1 MLYGMAED
9 GGMPQ
14 ILHRVHKKYQTPLLA
29 IIVTALIAI
38 AFVLIGKIEVVASL
52 TDFALFMTFILINI
66 SLLWLRHKMP
76 ATKRPFRTYAPL
88 AALGAITSVAMLF
101 YLNKTAWLIG
111 AVMIA
116 SGLLA
121 HELFRRQK

>member
-1 MLYGMAED
+1 
-9 GGMPQ
+9 
-14 ILHRVHKKYQTPLLA
+14 
-29 IIVTALIAI
+29 
-38 AFVLIGKIEVVASL
+38 
-52 TDFALFMTFILINI
+52 
-66 SLLWLRHKMP
+66 MP